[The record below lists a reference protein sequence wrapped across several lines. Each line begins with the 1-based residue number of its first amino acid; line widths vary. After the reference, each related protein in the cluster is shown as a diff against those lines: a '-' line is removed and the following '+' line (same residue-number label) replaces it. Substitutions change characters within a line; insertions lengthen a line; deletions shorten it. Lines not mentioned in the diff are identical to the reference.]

1 MSSGTGASLPP
12 NGREAKTSRPEG
24 FADQEPT
31 MEIVLYYAP
40 NTCAL
45 APYLTL
51 TEANAS
57 FEVRPLNFRKSE
69 QSSPAYLRLNP
80 KHKVPLLVVDGEP
93 LTESPA
99 IQIWI
104 ARNFPRAKLL
114 PSDPWQELKAI
125 SILSWCASG
134 IHPFLSRLNSPPKV
148 CDLPGAEDGVVRAAK
163 RMLFESYKLADD
175 LLAGREFFFD
185 HFTAADAH
193 FFWCLR
199 RGAQLGA
206 EATEFPNCVAHF
218 ERIKQRPSVQKLLEY
233 ENVVQ
238 AQFAKAA

>member
-1 MSSGTGASLPP
+1 MAVQSAPEKTRLEALTFYDERYRMSSGTGASLPH
-12 NGREAKTSRPEG
+12 ERPRSKDLRTERIRRPG
-24 FADQEPT
+24 AEPWKSCCT
-31 MEIVLYYAP
+31 MRP

-104 ARNFPRAKLL
+104 ARNFPQCEAAAVR
-114 PSDPWQELKAI
+114 SD
-125 SILSWCASG
+125 
-134 IHPFLSRLNSPPKV
+134 
-148 CDLPGAEDGVVRAAK
+148 
-163 RMLFESYKLADD
+163 
-175 LLAGREFFFD
+175 GR
-185 HFTAADAH
+185 
-193 FFWCLR
+193 
-199 RGAQLGA
+199 
-206 EATEFPNCVAHF
+206 
-218 ERIKQRPSVQKLLEY
+218 S
-233 ENVVQ
+233 
-238 AQFAKAA
+238 